1 MGRGLV
7 LQLAGL
13 AWCTELEA
21 FDIAERVF
29 SHHINAA
36 ITHHGLLGILV
47 LCAAHST
54 CWYFI

>member
-1 MGRGLV
+1 M